1 VPLKPVAPETGRGG
15 RAYSLETN
23 RGGAVPSKRLFVAL
37 ASVLVVASLVFAAVA
52 SGDHGKGRRHE
63 GHGAKIFRSS
73 LAPSV
78 PTDPA
83 IHGKTPGGVP
93 WSLDRGEVSINSRG
107 DFHLRLDGLVITGT
121 NSARPVTT
129 ISASLFCGADANA
142 APAAT
147 TSTVPISEDGDAR
160 INERIALPATCLAPI
175 VLVHPNG
182 GTARYIA
189 LSGWKS

>member
-1 VPLKPVAPETGRGG
+1 
-15 RAYSLETN
+15 
-23 RGGAVPSKRLFVAL
+23 VPSKRLFLVL
-37 ASVLVVASLVFAAVA
+37 ASVLAAASLVFAAVA
-52 SGDHGKGRRHE
+52 SGDHGKGRHHE
-63 GHGAKIFRSS
+63 GHGVKVFRSS

-83 IHGKTPGGVP
+83 IHTKTPGGVP
-93 WSLDRGEVSINSRG
+93 WSLDRGEVSINGKG
-107 DFHLRLDGLVITGT
+107 DFRLRLRGLVITGT

-129 ISASLFCGADANA
+129 ISASLFCAPDTNA
-142 APAAT
+142 TPAVT

-160 INERIALPATCLAPI
+160 IKERIALPASCLAPV

-189 LSGWKS
+189 VSGWKS

>member
-1 VPLKPVAPETGRGG
+1 VSP
-15 RAYSLETN
+15 
-23 RGGAVPSKRLFVAL
+23 KRLFFTFASLL
-37 ASVLVVASLVFAAVA
+37 AVASLVFAAVA
-52 SGDHGKGRRHE
+52 SGDHGRGRKGHE
-63 GHGAKIFRSS
+63 GHGLKVFRSS

-78 PTDPA
+78 PADPA

-93 WSLDRGEVSINSRG
+93 WSLDRGEVSITSRG
-107 DFHLRLDGLVITGT
+107 DFRLRLDGLVITGT

-129 ISASLFCGADANA
+129 VSASLFCAPDTNA

-160 INERIALPATCLAPI
+160 IKERIALPASCLAPV

-189 LSGWKS
+189 VSGWKS

>member
-1 VPLKPVAPETGRGG
+1 MSSNRLLLTLV
-15 RAYSLETN
+15 SL
-23 RGGAVPSKRLFVAL
+23 L
-37 ASVLVVASLVFAAVA
+37 AVASLVFAAVA
-52 SGDHGKGRRHE
+52 SGDHGRGRKDHE
-63 GHGAKIFRSS
+63 GHGAKVFRSS

-83 IHGKTPGGVP
+83 IHGKGPGGVP
-93 WSLDRGEVSINSRG
+93 WSLDRGEVSIDGTGEFR
-107 DFHLRLDGLVITGT
+107 LRLDGLVITGT

-129 ISASLFCGADANA
+129 VSASLFCAPDANT

-147 TSTVPISEDGDAR
+147 TSTVPISDDGDAR
-160 INERIALPATCLAPI
+160 IRERIALPASCLAPV

-189 LSGWKS
+189 ASGWKS